1 MDSAEPSSNNISAS
15 NLHRLASML
24 DDKGYATCAR
34 ETMAAFEAEIEQF
47 PWTFT
52 GLLGSLVRSRLGS
65 KGVIMAGEEKK
76 EVMQMLRES
85 IGVGR
90 TVTRLGDGKGEWLM
104 KRNALVGALDGSR
117 NGVFVCEGRACKE
130 GLQYL

>member
-1 MDSAEPSSNNISAS
+1 
-15 NLHRLASML
+15 ML
-24 DDKGYATCAR
+24 DDEGYATCAR

-65 KGVIMAGEEKK
+65 KGVVITGEEKK
-76 EVMQMLRES
+76 DVMRVLRES

-90 TVTRLGDGKGEWLM
+90 TVTRLGDGKGEWLK
-104 KRNALVGALDGSR
+104 KRNALVATLDDTR
-117 NGVFVCEGRACKE
+117 NGVIVCEGRACKE
-130 GLQYL
+130 GLQFL